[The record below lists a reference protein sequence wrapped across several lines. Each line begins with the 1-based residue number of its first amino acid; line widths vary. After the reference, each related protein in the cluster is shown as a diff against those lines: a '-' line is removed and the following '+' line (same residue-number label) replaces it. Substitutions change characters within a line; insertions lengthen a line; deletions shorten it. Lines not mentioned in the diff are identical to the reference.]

1 MADLMQPVSRVIG
14 EHRDRILKAIDGSPG
29 AARAGQWTTAALQND
44 QAMETIIRC
53 CYELLPGLVR
63 LAVKEPA
70 FRTFML
76 NNRERILAQL
86 VPPGPRAA

>member
-1 MADLMQPVSRVIG
+1 MVDLMQPVARVIG
-14 EHRDRILKAIDGSPG
+14 THRTHILQQLDGKAGT
-29 AARAGQWTTAALQND
+29 WTVAALQND
-44 QAMETIIRC
+44 GAMETVIRC

-76 NNRERILAQL
+76 DNRERILAQL
-86 VPPGPRAA
+86 AAPPA

>member
-14 EHRDRILKAIDGSPG
+14 EHRAQILQKLDGKPEE
-29 AARAGQWTTAALQND
+29 WTVAALQSE
-44 QAMETIIRC
+44 QAMDTVIRC

-70 FRTFML
+70 FRTFMM
-76 NNRERILAQL
+76 NNRDRVLAQL
-86 VPPGPRAA
+86 VPGPA

>member
-1 MADLMQPVSRVIG
+1 MTDLMQPVSRVIG
-14 EHRDRILKAIDGSPG
+14 AHRDEILQKLDG
-29 AARAGQWTTAALQND
+29 RAGTLTVAALQND
-44 QAMETIIRC
+44 GAMDTVIRC

-76 NNRERILAQL
+76 ANRDRVLAQL
-86 VPPGPRAA
+86 APPP

>member
-1 MADLMQPVSRVIG
+1 MADLMQPVARVIG
-14 EHRDRILKAIDGSPG
+14 EHRERILGKIDGKPG
-29 AARAGQWTTAALQND
+29 QLTAAALQND
-44 QAMETIIRC
+44 RAMDTIITC

-76 NNRERILAQL
+76 NNRDRVVAQL
-86 VPPGPRAA
+86 MKGESAT

>member
-14 EHRDRILKAIDGSPG
+14 AHREQILRQLDGKPG
-29 AARAGQWTTAALQND
+29 TWTVAALQND
-44 QAMETIIRC
+44 QAMETVIRC

-63 LAVKEPA
+63 LAVREPA

-76 NNRERILAQL
+76 NNRERVLAQL
-86 VPPGPRAA
+86 VPPQP